1 MSRRPA
7 FTLMEMMVSVAI
19 IGVLAAAVTP
29 KVVLAVRKSKISQCA
44 ANRAVIE
51 QAETRYRIEHDK
63 TPSASITELKDG
75 RYLDRVPYC
84 TAGGI
89 YVWVS
94 TSAAVVGCSMH
105 YWPFEPAVS
114 QAPLFSSDFSSM
126 SMIKVLSGKWVIAH
140 DVMKNISDGEARVS
154 FGDNSWKDYSLTL
167 NATLDRGSGY
177 GVYYRADGKAAISG
191 YVFQYDPGLGGGT
204 FLVRKVVAG
213 VESAP
218 IASVSIPAGFPV
230 YDVQHQI
237 QISVVGSEQNIY
249 VDGNKVL
256 TLTDTAFTSGSAGL
270 RTWDSTRAEFD
281 SVTINPA

>member
-1 MSRRPA
+1 MKRRPA
-7 FTLMEMMVSVAI
+7 FTLMETMLSVAI

-84 TAGGI
+84 TAGGVYI
-89 YVWVS
+89 WVS

-105 YWPFEPAVS
+105 YWPFEPAAS

-140 DVMKNISDGEARVS
+140 DVMKNIGDGEARVA
-154 FGDNSWKDYSLTL
+154 FGDNGWKDCHLTL
-167 NATLDRGSGY
+167 SATLNSGRGY
-177 GVYYRADGKAAISG
+177 GVYYRSDGKAAISG
-191 YVFQYDPGLGGGT
+191 YVFQYDPGFGHGA
-204 FLVRKVVAG
+204 FLVRKVAAG
-213 VESAP
+213 VESPP
-218 IASVSIPAGFPV
+218 IASVGIPAGFPV
-230 YDVQHQI
+230 YDVPHQI
-237 QISVVGSEQNIY
+237 RISAVGDEQNIF

-256 TLTDTAFTSGSAGL
+256 TLTDPTFSYGSAGL
-270 RTWDSTRAEFD
+270 RTWDNTRAEFD